1 MENME
6 RFSSKMREIN
16 WTCVLQNSD
25 VQNAYTMFY
34 NEFCDVY
41 NTCFPMKI
49 FKQGYRT
56 RKPWLSEGM
65 KKSIKTKNKLYKQ
78 YKKTG
83 SIEHE
88 SVYKQY
94 RNNLNKLLTAAERS
108 HYETLFNETKD
119 NLKKS
124 WRILKQVINK
134 KKYTSSCSNF
144 WSIKK
149 LQQIKINCKRF

>member
-16 WTCVLQNSD
+16 WTCMLQNSD

-56 RKPWLSEGM
+56 RKLWLSEGM

-78 YKKTG
+78 YKRLG
-83 SIEHE
+83 VLSMNQFINSIG
-88 SVYKQY
+88 
-94 RNNLNKLLTAAERS
+94 
-108 HYETLFNETKD
+108 
-119 NLKKS
+119 
-124 WRILKQVINK
+124 II
-134 KKYTSSCSNF
+134 
-144 WSIKK
+144 
-149 LQQIKINCKRF
+149 

>member
-1 MENME
+1 MLKTPVIWQGSFTQILMIISQYFIDYSVSVPWVSKSFKK
-6 RFSSKMREIN
+6 RFSSKMREMN
-16 WTCVLQNSD
+16 WTCVLQNND
-25 VQNAYTMFY
+25 VQNVYTMFY

-56 RKPWLSEGM
+56 RKPWLSERM

-88 SVYKQY
+88 SV
-94 RNNLNKLLTAAERS
+94 
-108 HYETLFNETKD
+108 FN
-119 NLKKS
+119 
-124 WRILKQVINK
+124 
-134 KKYTSSCSNF
+134 
-144 WSIKK
+144 SIG
-149 LQQIKINCKRF
+149 II